1 MANTLPREGMEEQED
16 TGLLRGN
23 GDSLLH
29 NKATAATKDLRNNS
43 TTSSSSNTTRPSS
56 NTTNNNTNNRLSTT
70 TNNNNSTH
78 NTVSLMRA
86 TPCRKASN
94 ASATAPPKNTL
105 SNTQTAPESER
116 PCWSVS
122 TTSAL
127 RVN

>member
-1 MANTLPREGMEEQED
+1 MANTLLREGMEEQED

-43 TTSSSSNTTRPSS
+43 TSSSSSNTTRPSS

-70 TNNNNSTH
+70 TNNNNNIH

-86 TPCRKASN
+86 KPYPKASN

-105 SNTQTAPESER
+105 SSTQTVPESER

-127 RVN
+127 RVS